1 MRFLL
6 NVIDDRSSSA
16 TDDEGAAIDAFN
28 DRLVAEGRWVL
39 AAGVAHPADSTVVD
53 ARSGEPSVTPGPVND
68 TAEWVAG
75 FWIIDAADVDTARD
89 LAIEGSRA
97 CGRRVEL
104 RPFLG

>member
-16 TDDEGAAIDAFN
+16 TVDEGEAIDAFN
-28 DRLVAEGRWVL
+28 DGLVAGGHWVL
-39 AAGVAHPADSTVVD
+39 AAGVAHPADSFVID
-53 ARSGEPSVTPGPVND
+53 ARSGEPSITPGPVNE
-68 TAEWVAG
+68 APEWVAG
-75 FWIIDAADVDTARD
+75 FWIIDAADIDIARE
-89 LAIEGSRA
+89 LAIGGSRA

>member
-16 TDDEGAAIDAFN
+16 TEDEGEAIDTFN
-28 DRLVAEGRWVL
+28 DRLVAEGHWVL
-39 AAGVAHPADSTVVD
+39 AAGVAHPADSLVID
-53 ARSGEPSVTPGPVND
+53 ARSGEAVVTPGPAND

-75 FWIIDAADVDTARD
+75 FWIIEASDLDTARD
-89 LAIEGSRA
+89 LAIDGSRA